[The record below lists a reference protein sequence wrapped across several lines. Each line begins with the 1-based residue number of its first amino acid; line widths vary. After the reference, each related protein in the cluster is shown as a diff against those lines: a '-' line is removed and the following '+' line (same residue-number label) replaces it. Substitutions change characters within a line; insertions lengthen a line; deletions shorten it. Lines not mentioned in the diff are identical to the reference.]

1 MKAVLLGYGQMG
13 REIEQILLGRGDSVL
28 ACISRSNRDLLPE
41 LLSQKPDVVFEFSS
55 PESAAENIRQCLSAG
70 VKVVCGST
78 GWYASL
84 PEMEALCRKHEGS
97 LFYAP
102 NFSIGV
108 YVFMQAAARLAA
120 LLGSNDSY
128 DCGIT
133 EIHHLRKKDAPS
145 GTAIRLAETILPEIP
160 RYSGWKSG
168 EGMSGDHLIINA
180 KREDEV
186 PGTHILEWDS
196 AVDGIR
202 LEHLAK
208 GRKGFATGA
217 VEAAYWIQGREGIFT
232 MSDMLGNF
240 NHNK

>member
-13 REIEQILLGRGDSVL
+13 REIEQILLDRGDSVIGK
-28 ACISRSNRDLLPE
+28 ISRINSDSLPE
-41 LLSQKPDVVFEFSS
+41 VLAQNPDVVFEFSS
-55 PESAAENIRQCLSAG
+55 PESAVENIRQCLSAG

-78 GWYASL
+78 GWYDSL
-84 PEMEALCRKHEGS
+84 PEMEALCREQEGT

-102 NFSIGV
+102 NFSVGV
-108 YVFMQAAARLAA
+108 FVFMQAAARLSA

-128 DCGIT
+128 NCSIT
-133 EIHHLRKKDAPS
+133 EIHHLKKKDAPS

-160 RYSGWKSG
+160 RLKGWKLGVPESKG
-168 EGMSGDHLIINA
+168 HLIIHA

-196 AVDGIR
+196 SVDVIR

-208 GRKGFATGA
+208 GRKGFASGA
-217 VEAAYWIQGREGIFT
+217 VAAAHWIQDKKGVFS
-232 MSDMLGNF
+232 MADMLGNL
-240 NHNK
+240 NYKK

>member
-13 REIEQILLGRGDSVL
+13 REIEQILLDRRDSVIGK
-28 ACISRSNRDLLPE
+28 ISRTNSDSLPE
-41 LLSQKPDVVFEFSS
+41 VLAQNPDVVFEFSS
-55 PESAAENIRQCLSAG
+55 PESAADNIRQCLSAG

-78 GWYASL
+78 GWYDSL
-84 PEMEALCRKHEGS
+84 PEMEALCREHEGT

-108 YVFMQAAARLAA
+108 FVFMQAAARLSA
-120 LLGSNDSY
+120 LLGTNESY
-128 DCGIT
+128 DCSIT

-145 GTAIRLAETILPEIP
+145 GTAIRLAETILPDIP
-160 RYSGWKSG
+160 RLKGWKLG
-168 EGMSGDHLIINA
+168 GVENDAHLIINA

-196 AVDGIR
+196 SVDVIR

-208 GRKGFATGA
+208 GRKGFASGS
-217 VEAAYWIQGREGIFT
+217 VAAADWIQGKKGIFT
-232 MSDMLGNF
+232 MADMLGNY
-240 NHNK
+240 NYNK